1 MALPIFVYGTLKPGG
16 KLYHHVSASVRE
28 VLPARV
34 PGRLYDT
41 PFGYPLL
48 AGAGQGGGE
57 WVEGALLLARE
68 GREAELEEIIDL
80 IELEAGFRKKTV
92 KAILE
97 DEREVNVLVY
107 LFDEIP
113 PYATPFEGGCW
124 PV

>member
-1 MALPIFVYGTLKPGG
+1 MAD
-16 KLYHHVSASVRE
+16 SVRD

-34 PGRLYDT
+34 PGELFDT

-48 AGAGQGGGE
+48 AHAGSVEDQ
-57 WVEGALLLARE
+57 WVEGVLLLARE

-80 IELEAGFRKKTV
+80 IQLEAGFVKKTV

-97 DEREVNVLVY
+97 DDREISALVY
-107 LFDEIP
+107 HFEDVP
-113 PYATPFEGGCW
+113 PYATPYEGGCW